1 MVKNLPAMQETWVRS
16 LGQEDRLE
24 KEMATPIPIFTP
36 GEFHGQRRLV
46 GYSPWDCKE
55 LDTTEQLNILGP
67 RLGGEYECMSVSV
80 CACVKELD
88 RECLLCNS

>member
-1 MVKNLPAMQETWVRS
+1 M
-16 LGQEDRLE
+16 
-24 KEMATPIPIFTP
+24 
-36 GEFHGQRRLV
+36 
-46 GYSPWDCKE
+46 GYSPCDCKE
-55 LDTTEQLNILGP
+55 LDTTEQFNILGP